1 MTKDTV
7 IRFFK
12 RLFKKKNKRATVE
25 ELMSRN
31 DVIREIYAK
40 NQEDNVVVID
50 KPKGK
55 ECPNCHLKNA
65 ELVTCKKCGKIG
77 CTECFVYNP
86 KDGSYYCEDCW
97 SDV

>member
-1 MTKDTV
+1 MH
-7 IRFFK
+7 FFK
-12 RLFKKKNKRATVE
+12 RLFNKKKDKHATVE

-31 DVIREIYAK
+31 DIIREIYAR
-40 NQEDNVVVID
+40 NQENNAIVLDDTKKKNT
-50 KPKGK
+50 

-86 KDGSYYCEDCW
+86 GDDSYYCEDCW